1 MDGCEAGSA
10 KEDSGELSGDSQGF
24 RASVVITG
32 FLIFLV
38 LALEICLPVRNLL
51 ILFKFP
57 YLWNAENNSA
67 FLVELQEDDLRKS
80 PGVQELLI
88 KHIGQLL

>member
-10 KEDSGELSGDSQGF
+10 KEDSGERSGDSQGF
-24 RASVVITG
+24 RASVVIMG
-32 FLIFLV
+32 FLIFLA
-38 LALEICLPVRNLL
+38 LALEICLPVHNLL

-57 YLWNAENNSA
+57 CLWNAETNSA

-80 PGVQELLI
+80 PGIQEMLI
-88 KHIGQLL
+88 KHIG